1 MHTAICSF
9 DDQAQAQQAVDR
21 LVQAGFDRGD
31 VHLTHRHA
39 DGTEF
44 GHDSNDAWDGMEREV
59 AVDRKVIER
68 FGHFFGRLFGKDD
81 ADGHVDTYSGAVERG
96 LYVVVVDG
104 RDEADAQRAQSV
116 LHGMNAADLN
126 LVHRPAHP
134 PLRDIVGAR
143 QAADMERSFGTAR
156 SEMSAAPEPRRETE
170 APRERA
176 VASQGWGEQRT
187 LELRDQPEPDDV
199 DHAPGLRYADKD
211 SDKPR

>member
-9 DDQAQAQQAVDR
+9 DDRAQAQLAVDR
-21 LVQAGFDRGD
+21 LVQAGFERDD
-31 VHLTHRHA
+31 VHVTHRHA

-68 FGHFFGRLFGKDD
+68 FGKFFSRLFGKDD
-81 ADGHVDTYSGAVERG
+81 ADGHVDAYSAAVDRG

-104 RDEADAQRAQSV
+104 RDEADAERAQTV

-143 QAADMERSFGTAR
+143 QARTEPATG
-156 SEMSAAPEPRRETE
+156 AAPEPRRETE

-176 VASQGWGEQRT
+176 MASQGWGEQRT

-199 DHAPGLRYADKD
+199 DHAPGLRYADKE